1 MSAQLRI
8 YHNIEEYL
16 ADHPEKNL
24 DQIVWLVCLLE
35 ANALSDS
42 FRRKDIASLFYN
54 GVESYSANPT
64 KKVNEFI
71 QTINDLL
78 LDYSIAETVDFISQV
93 QADEIGYISFAQ
105 LIENIE

>member
-8 YHNIEEYL
+8 HRNVEEYL
-16 ADHPEKNL
+16 ADHPEKTL
-24 DQIVWLVCLLE
+24 DQLAWLVCLLE
-35 ANALSDS
+35 ANVLSDS
-42 FRRKDIASLFYN
+42 FSRKDIASLFYD
-54 GVESYSANPT
+54 GVESYRANPT

-78 LDYSIAETVDFISQV
+78 LDYGFPETVDFITQE

-105 LIENIE
+105 HIETVV